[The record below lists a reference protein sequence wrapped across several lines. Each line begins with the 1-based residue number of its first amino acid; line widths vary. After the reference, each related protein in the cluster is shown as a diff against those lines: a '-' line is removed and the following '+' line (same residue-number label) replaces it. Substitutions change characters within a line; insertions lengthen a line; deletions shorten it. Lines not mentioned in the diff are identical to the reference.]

1 MVTLQQQGAPQ
12 FEEII
17 PNPINGF
24 TGTVTVTLSGLP
36 TGVTA
41 MPPGPYSVSTSGAV
55 QGVTFQLIASSAAA
69 ATTTQVT
76 VTGTSGSITHTATF
90 NMAVSAIAPFVI
102 HLSTPALSLTPASSA
117 TVQVSLTA
125 NAGTSPQ
132 LVTSV
137 TSPPGTFGVNINGPE
152 SLLSPT
158 NPVSFTVQVAPLTQP
173 LQNYPLLVTASD
185 NSNNTSAV
193 VLPLSITV
201 PSVTLAPTRSTFT
214 RTDNSPTGA
223 VYDPVRKLV
232 FATVETLNEVIV
244 FSTSDGHRV
253 ATIPVEQP
261 IGIDESADGTQVI
274 VGGQSPFV
282 TIIDPNLL
290 EVVQQVA
297 APPAPNPPP
306 GESDFYFLRQPAA
319 LSNGKVLFI
328 AQHGFTTEMHVFLWD
343 PTAGTMTLRDFSGA
357 LIYAQSL
364 ARSDDRSTVLLYG
377 VSSTG
382 ATGVLYNAATD
393 SYGSVTS
400 FNGVYQM
407 AISSDGSRV
416 LAVGI

>member
-1 MVTLQQQGAPQ
+1 MKRLVPIALLATLFGSVSCGGGGVTSIGPSPPPSPPPPAPDFSLTPEDPMVTLQQQGAPQ

-193 VLPLSITV
+193 V
-201 PSVTLAPTRSTFT
+201 
-214 RTDNSPTGA
+214 
-223 VYDPVRKLV
+223 
-232 FATVETLNEVIV
+232 
-244 FSTSDGHRV
+244 
-253 ATIPVEQP
+253 
-261 IGIDESADGTQVI
+261 
-274 VGGQSPFV
+274 
-282 TIIDPNLL
+282 
-290 EVVQQVA
+290 
-297 APPAPNPPP
+297 
-306 GESDFYFLRQPAA
+306 
-319 LSNGKVLFI
+319 
-328 AQHGFTTEMHVFLWD
+328 
-343 PTAGTMTLRDFSGA
+343 
-357 LIYAQSL
+357 
-364 ARSDDRSTVLLYG
+364 
-377 VSSTG
+377 
-382 ATGVLYNAATD
+382 
-393 SYGSVTS
+393 
-400 FNGVYQM
+400 
-407 AISSDGSRV
+407 
-416 LAVGI
+416 